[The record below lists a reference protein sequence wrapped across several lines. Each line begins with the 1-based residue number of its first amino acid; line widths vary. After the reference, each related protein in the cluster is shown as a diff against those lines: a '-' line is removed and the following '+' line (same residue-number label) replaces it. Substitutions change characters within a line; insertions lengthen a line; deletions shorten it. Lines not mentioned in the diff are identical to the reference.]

1 MKSSG
6 ATVSVTG
13 NADRLRSWLAHHL
26 RVFSSTIVDLLENVV
41 SSLMT
46 WLVIGIALAL
56 PSILYVMLNNISDVS
71 ADLGGK
77 PRVSLYLQTEV
88 TLSAGRRLAD
98 EIVTTRAVEAVSFIS
113 SETALKDFQQR
124 SGFGDVLNS
133 MDRNPLPHVIEVVLE
148 TMDPIA
154 LSDLVAAWENNRSI
168 ARVSVDLAW
177 LERLHALV
185 QFGERLA
192 WSLAVVLGLGVILI
206 MGNTVRLAIENRRQE
221 IEVVKLFGGT
231 DSFVR
236 RPFLYL
242 GFWYGFGGAVVAI
255 ILLQSSLV
263 FLSGPV
269 EILAQSYRDEFAL
282 QGPGIGGYLLLLAGG
297 PLLGMVGGMLAVSRH
312 LSAIEPQ

>member
-26 RVFSSTIVDLLENVV
+26 RVFSSTIVDLVENTV

-98 EIVTTRAVEAVSFIS
+98 EIVTTQAVEAVSFIS

-206 MGNTVRLAIENRRQE
+206 MGNTVRVAIENRRQE

-269 EILAQSYRDEFAL
+269 EILAQSYRHEFSL

-297 PLLGMVGGMLAVSRH
+297 SLLGMMGGMLAVSRH